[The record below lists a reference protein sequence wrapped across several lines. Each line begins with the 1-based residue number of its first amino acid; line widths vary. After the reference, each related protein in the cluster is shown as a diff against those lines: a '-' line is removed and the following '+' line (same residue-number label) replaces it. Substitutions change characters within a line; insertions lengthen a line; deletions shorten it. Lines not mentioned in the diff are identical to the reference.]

1 MVAATQKQV
10 CIEKAEFVLTEIQR
24 IQRLL
29 SKTQDFKEIFG
40 DGPRAIFEFRAK
52 IKHEETGREFTC
64 GQKAL
69 GIFREV
75 AVLGLANEADSVT
88 FDPREVTDRLQK
100 TFLSYAFKDL
110 EAPLDSYVEQ
120 WIADAIVYT
129 SRRHRSY
136 THYIPCVAL
145 QIGDEDTYR
154 FGPIEFSRKNSVQ
167 TRAVESLQRY
177 EDARERLSNRA
188 RRNAAPGLQW
198 CWERAAERAPKK
210 PAEAFDR
217 LAEGVEWIAIVSV
230 PRCAS
235 SVSEA
240 RAEAALRL
248 AMCGMTLL
256 LPRGEGAGLRL
267 KDDPAEPYQRNKLSS
282 VGRAAKFR
290 PSSSWQFGTPKVED
304 GWREHIETKAK
315 NVLTV
320 LEHLIAQALAGRS
333 LSFGF
338 QIAQRA
344 VTWYADAVRE
354 MNVETKLVKCTT
366 AIECL
371 LLAAPRKATATF
383 VIRGAL
389 LAQRQQQPMSH
400 WAPIAKR
407 LYQRRSDVV
416 HGNIDSLSAA
426 TKESSAEAMEFTR
439 NVVLQ
444 FLQFCHVL
452 QPLGPK
458 RVGTKDDFLELYRDT
473 EGTFQSEIREI
484 INKYEFSWDIASPP
498 TTSSVPSK
506 RGDNVTA

>member
-1 MVAATQKQV
+1 MLTATQKQTCV
-10 CIEKAEFVLTEIQR
+10 DKAEFVLTEIQR
-24 IQRLL
+24 IQELL
-29 SKTQDFKEIFG
+29 NKTQNFKEIFG
-40 DGPRAIFEFRAK
+40 GGPGAMFEFMAK
-52 IKHEETGREFTC
+52 IKHEETGREFSC

-69 GIFREV
+69 GVFQEV
-75 AVLGLANEADSVT
+75 AALVLANEPDVVD
-88 FDPREVTDRLQK
+88 FDPSEVTDRLRE
-100 TFLSYAFKDL
+100 TFLSYVFTDL
-110 EAPLDSYVEQ
+110 EAPLDSYVKQ
-120 WIADAIVYT
+120 WIAEAIVYT
-129 SRRHRSY
+129 SRRHRRY
-136 THYIPCVAL
+136 THYMPCVAL
-145 QIGDEDTYR
+145 QIGNEDTYR
-154 FGPIEFSRKNSVQ
+154 FGPIEFSRKNSVR

-188 RRNAAPGLQW
+188 RLKAAPGLQW
-198 CWERAAERAPKK
+198 CWERAAERSPKE

-230 PRCAS
+230 PRCAG

-248 AMCGMTLL
+248 ALCGMSLL
-256 LPRGEGAGLRL
+256 LPKREGPGLRL
-267 KDDPAEPYQRNKLSS
+267 KDDPAEPHQRNMLSS

-290 PSSSWQFGTPKVED
+290 PSSSWKFGTPKVED
-304 GWREHIETKAK
+304 GWREHIESKAK
-315 NVLTV
+315 DVLTV
-320 LEHLIAQALAGRS
+320 LEHLVVQALDGRP

-344 VTWYADAVRE
+344 ITWYADAVRE
-354 MNVETKLVKCTT
+354 MNVETKLVKCAT

-371 LLAAPRKATATF
+371 LLAAPRKTTATF

-407 LYQRRSDVV
+407 LYQRRSDTV
-416 HGNIDSLSAA
+416 HGNIDSLNAA

-452 QPLGPK
+452 QPLGAR
-458 RVGTKDDFLELYRDT
+458 RVGTKDDFLELYRET
-473 EGTFQSEIREI
+473 EGSFESEIREI
-484 INKYEFSWDIASPP
+484 VKEHGFGWEIASPP
-498 TTSSVPSK
+498 TTSSSPSEK
-506 RGDNVTA
+506 RA

>member
-1 MVAATQKQV
+1 MLTATQKQV
-10 CIEKAEFVLTEIQR
+10 SVEKVEFVLAEIQR
-24 IQRLL
+24 FQGLL
-29 SKTQDFKEIFG
+29 NETQDFKEVFG
-40 DGPRAIFEFRAK
+40 EGPGAMFEFMAK
-52 IKHEETGREFTC
+52 IKHEETGREFSC

-75 AVLGLANEADSVT
+75 AALGLANEVDAGN
-88 FDPREVTDRLQK
+88 FDPQGVTDRLRN
-100 TFLSYAFKDL
+100 TFLSYVLKDL
-110 EAPLDSYVEQ
+110 EAPLDSYVER

-129 SRRHRSY
+129 SRRHKSY

-154 FGPIEFSRKNSVQ
+154 FGAIEFSRKNSVR
-167 TRAVESLQRY
+167 TRAIESLQRY

-188 RRNAAPGLQW
+188 WHNAAPGLQW
-198 CWERAAERAPKK
+198 CWDRAAEKVPKE

-217 LAEGVEWIAIVSV
+217 LAEGVEWIAVISV
-230 PRCAS
+230 PRCAI

-248 AMCGMTLL
+248 ALCGMTLL
-256 LPRGEGAGLRL
+256 LPRSEGAALRL

-290 PSSSWQFGTPKVED
+290 PSSYWKFGAPKVED
-304 GWREHIETKAK
+304 GWREHIETMAK
-315 NVLTV
+315 DVLTV
-320 LEHLIAQALAGRS
+320 LEHLIAQALAGRP

-344 VTWYADAVRE
+344 ITWYADAVRE

-407 LYQRRSDVV
+407 LYQRRGDTV
-416 HGNIDSLSAA
+416 HGNIDSLDAA
-426 TKESSAEAMEFTR
+426 IKESSAEAMEFTR

-484 INKYEFSWDIASPP
+484 VKRYGFSWDVASPP
-498 TTSSVPSK
+498 TTLLSPPK
-506 RGDNVTA
+506 NRT

>member
-1 MVAATQKQV
+1 MLTATQKQV
-10 CIEKAEFVLTEIQR
+10 CVDKAEFVLTEIQR
-24 IQRLL
+24 IQELF

-40 DGPRAIFEFRAK
+40 DGPRAMFEFMAK
-52 IKHEETGREFTC
+52 IKHEETEREFSC

-75 AVLGLANEADSVT
+75 AALGLANEADAVN
-88 FDPREVTDRLQK
+88 FDPREVTDRLRK
-100 TFLSYAFKDL
+100 TFLSYVFTDL
-110 EAPLDSYVEQ
+110 DAPLESYVER
-120 WIADAIVYT
+120 WIADAVVYA

-145 QIGDEDTYR
+145 QIGDEDAYR
-154 FGPIEFSRKNSVQ
+154 FGPIEFSRKASVR
-167 TRAVESLQRY
+167 TSLIESLQRY
-177 EDARERLSNRA
+177 EGSRERLSNRA

-198 CWERAAERAPKK
+198 CWERAAERASKE

-235 SVSEA
+235 SVSQA
-240 RAEAALRL
+240 RAEDALRL
-248 AMCGMTLL
+248 ALCGMTLL
-256 LPRGEGAGLRL
+256 LPKNEGAGLRL
-267 KDDPAEPYQRNKLSS
+267 KDDPAEPYQRNRLSS

-304 GWREHIETKAK
+304 GWQEHIETKAK
-315 NVLTV
+315 DVLTV
-320 LEHLIAQALAGRS
+320 LEYLIAQALAGRA

-344 VTWYADAVRE
+344 ITWYADAVRE
-354 MNVETKLVKCTT
+354 MNSETKLVKCTT

-389 LAQRQQQPMSH
+389 LAQRQQQPMNY

-407 LYQRRSDVV
+407 LYQRRGDVV
-416 HGNIDSLSAA
+416 HGNIDSLRVA
-426 TKESSAEAMEFTR
+426 TKESSAELMEFTR

-452 QPLGPK
+452 QPLGQK
-458 RVGTKDDFLELYRDT
+458 RVGTKDDFLELYRDS

-484 INKYEFSWDIASPP
+484 VRKYGFSWDIVAPP
-498 TTSSVPSK
+498 TTSSSPSE
-506 RGDNVTA
+506 RHG